1 MEPEKLNA
9 FKTRFFR
16 HSLYVSAALFI
27 VYLILKFALRIN
39 LVPNATLFIIL
50 FFVVLSN
57 FLFYHQL
64 KLVNERIL
72 KFVNRFMV
80 ITALKLFTF
89 LFIILIYGF
98 IDRKG
103 LAGFALAFMVVYF
116 TFTVFEVV
124 HIIKVQKLMVRQ

>member
-116 TFTVFEVV
+116 TFTVFEVS